1 MSTEERQEAFSHAV
15 AILAANFPDTHSAD
29 VGHQAASWA
38 HCERSIPHVA
48 AMLKKSEEFQIF
60 ENLYQPF
67 AELLLRCSWY
77 LYERENYSI
86 ALSYIDGAL
95 KRFSSKDTLAYASEI
110 DLRGLIHLDICHFTA
125 ALEDFEEAFKI
136 RTKILAD
143 GHSLLAASQV
153 NIGLALT
160 ELGEAIADLRRFGDQ
175 RRKQEAS
182 RLGGFA

>member
-1 MSTEERQEAFSHAV
+1 
-15 AILAANFPDTHSAD
+15 
-29 VGHQAASWA
+29 
-38 HCERSIPHVA
+38 
-48 AMLKKSEEFQIF
+48 MLIKT
-60 ENLYQPF
+60 
-67 AELLLRCSWY
+67 RY